1 MAWQFQQLN
10 HMQIICIWLQTDN
23 YASTLPLGF
32 YKLDALPA
40 AHLQQHQSTEG
51 YTQLFC
57 QFYLIYSYAF
67 SALTLLVGRQEG
79 HPACE
84 KHGG

>member
-1 MAWQFQQLN
+1 MPFL
-10 HMQIICIWLQTDN
+10 
-23 YASTLPLGF
+23 LPN
-32 YKLDALPA
+32 
-40 AHLQQHQSTEG
+40 QQHQSTEG

-57 QFYLIYSYAF
+57 QFYLIYLGLSYAF
-67 SALTLLVGRQEG
+67 SALTVLVGRQEG